1 MTESCESRRSTK
13 EDEMRRS
20 TALCMVAYLAFSTPV
35 HAQEAPADRR
45 TPGAS
50 STMAPRTRAALLLE
64 LQTKDA
70 PRPES
75 SLVTSAIRAASR
87 LEHQPTTSGRSGRRR
102 QRVFGGLALLAF
114 SGFAMLKSAA
124 AGADYRDESTALFWF
139 GIALGVAGG
148 VMIARADSTS
158 PINIRDGG
166 RTEWPAALQH
176 GAGRSRT
183 QKPLNPSVVPA
194 PLVRSS
200 NSTEASPG
208 EMIP

>member
-1 MTESCESRRSTK
+1 MKRS
-13 EDEMRRS
+13 M
-20 TALCMVAYLAFSTPV
+20 ALCMVAYLAFSTPV
-35 HAQEAPADRR
+35 HAQEPPADRR
-45 TPGAS
+45 APGAS
-50 STMAPRTRAALLLE
+50 STMAPRARAALLLE
-64 LQTKDA
+64 LQAMDA

-87 LEHQPTTSGRSGRRR
+87 LEHQPTTRARSGRRM
-102 QRVFGGLALLAF
+102 QRVFGGLALLALG
-114 SGFAMLKSAA
+114 GFAMLKGAA
-124 AGADYRDESTALFWF
+124 AGGDYPDEAAALFWF

-158 PINIRDGG
+158 PINVRDGG

-200 NSTEASPG
+200 NSTEASPA
-208 EMIP
+208 ETIP